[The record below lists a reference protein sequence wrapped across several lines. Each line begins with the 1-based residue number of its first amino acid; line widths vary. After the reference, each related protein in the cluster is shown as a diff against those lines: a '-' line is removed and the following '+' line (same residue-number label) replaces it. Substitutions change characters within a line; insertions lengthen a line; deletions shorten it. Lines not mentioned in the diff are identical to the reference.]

1 MECQV
6 KNSERKK
13 EIMRPKKRTA
23 VLYTEMLKSA
33 TNDIHC
39 TVYSVRLASGLKCG
53 VHTVPVGVHIKCSY
67 EKRWPFFSYYRVV
80 SMTHQKFCTIGDIYP
95 PRKQNISAHNK

>member
-6 KNSERKK
+6 ENSERKE
-13 EIMRPKKRTA
+13 EIMRPKKITA

-39 TVYSVRLASGLKCG
+39 TVYDSPHGLKCG
-53 VHTVPVGVHIKCSY
+53 VHTVPVGVHSNCSY
-67 EKRWPFFSYYRVV
+67 EKRWALGLFFRTTAYY
-80 SMTHQKFCTIGDIYP
+80 Q
-95 PRKQNISAHNK
+95 